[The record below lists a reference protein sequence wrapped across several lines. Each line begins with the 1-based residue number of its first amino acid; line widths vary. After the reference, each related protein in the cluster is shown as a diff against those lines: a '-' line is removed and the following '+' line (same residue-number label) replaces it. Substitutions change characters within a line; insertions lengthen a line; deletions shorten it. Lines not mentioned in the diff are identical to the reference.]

1 MTYKQNSRGD
11 NNYTSSINKSLEAN
25 IRYIKEEIGESK
37 DLVIREFNL
46 DKNSS
51 IRFALIY
58 IEGLV
63 DKNFIQDF
71 LLEIANSIINQNSSI
86 SSKRNPLDHLISFPL
101 FAGKT
106 EEIYEFESLILK
118 ILSGFTLIMQEGY
131 ERSIAINTSYIEG
144 RQVEKP
150 TTEPA
155 IRGSKEGFIENI
167 DINTSLIRKRIKD
180 KNLRI
185 ETYSI
190 GRTTKTDINM
200 MYIKGIVDEKIVK
213 EVRIRLERIDIDGI
227 IDSGNIEELIQDD
240 TYTPFPTVFST
251 ERPDTVVAGLLEGRV
266 AIIVNGSPFVLIVP
280 ALFIQ
285 FFQANEDYYNY
296 FFTSSLIRILRYF
309 SYFLTMLVPAF
320 YIAMT
325 TFHQEMIPTPLL
337 ISIAAQREGVPF
349 PVFIEIIIMEV
360 AFEIIRESNLRM
372 PRAVGSTIS
381 IVGVLVIGQAAVEAG
396 IISAFVVIIVSLT
409 AISSFT
415 TPNNSMALSARIL
428 RFVFIILATTF
439 GLYGI
444 AMGLIALILHLC
456 SLRSFGVPYTSP
468 LSPFIGDEMKDSIF
482 RFPIWSMIFRPR
494 DISKKNLRRQGKDA
508 PHKPRKKQ

>member
-1 MTYKQNSRGD
+1 MVSK
-11 NNYTSSINKSLEAN
+11 NNNGENNKFTSSISKNLEVN
-25 IRYIKEEIGESK
+25 IKYIKDKIGDSG
-37 DLVIREFNL
+37 DLVIRQFNL
-46 DKNSS
+46 DKTSS
-51 IRFALIY
+51 TRVALVY
-58 IEGLV
+58 IDGLV
-63 DKNFIQDF
+63 DKKYIQDF
-71 LLEIANSIINQNSSI
+71 MLEIASNIIDKDTRINSKKNLLEN
-86 SSKRNPLDHLISFPL
+86 LISFPL
-101 FAGKT
+101 FVGKM
-106 EEIYEFESLILK
+106 EEIYDLESLILK
-118 ILSGFTLIMQEGY
+118 ILSGFTIIMQEGY
-131 ERSIAINTSYIEG
+131 ERAIAINTSYNEG
-144 RQVEKP
+144 RKVEKP

-155 IRGSKEGFIENI
+155 IRGSKEGFVEDIK
-167 DINTSLIRKRIKD
+167 INTSLIRKRIKD
-180 KNLRI
+180 NNLRI
-185 ETYSI
+185 EAYSK
-190 GRTTKTDINM
+190 GRITKTDINM
-200 MYIKGIVDEKIVK
+200 MYIKGIADEKTVE

-227 IDSGNIEELIQDD
+227 LDSANIEELIQDD
-240 TYTPFPTVFST
+240 TYTPFPTVFNT
-251 ERPDTVVAGLLEGRV
+251 ERPDTVAAGLLEGRV
-266 AIIVNGSPFVLIVP
+266 AIVVNGSPFVLIVP

-360 AFEIIRESNLRM
+360 AFEIIRESSLRM

-494 DISKKNLRRQGKDA
+494 DISKKNLRRQEKDA
-508 PHKPRKKQ
+508 PHKPRKR